1 MQQKIFAQRIVYLV
15 ALLVLIV
22 MLYVVG
28 RPAKVVWK
36 DGETKFDGGGVLAQR
51 RDYEELSESLIGEI
65 DPASSTVKLATFG
78 MRGVAIAV
86 LWHRCQEYQKKLDWN
101 NVIAISNQLVF
112 LEPHFTTIWEF
123 LGWNL
128 SYNASAE
135 FDDYRERYR
144 WVIRGVDFQI
154 RGVEYNRRAP
164 RLCKATGWTIS
175 QKIGIADE
183 NEQYRRLLRE
193 DDDFWQRH
201 DKLKLPSERDN
212 WILGRR
218 WYHMGEELVKQGIR
232 FNMENESDFLYFSN
246 SRLNLFNYAMWK
258 RKDGIFGVEAQRAWE
273 RAGDEWIQFGKTEYS
288 TAIPTDGTLRMR
300 PGVEAFKAKLETT
313 DIKKREKAELIGEL
327 NELKPGFRRQLCVE
341 RWKELGETPG
351 QQGTLLGILESVDEP
366 KSRHDTTDYT
376 DFRIVR
382 DWLNEN
388 ELDWKVSLKA
398 DLDKLY
404 KPEELELKKVPK
416 AFLDDEQRD
425 IVTKAD
431 SAVDQIRGRC
441 KEMMLIGPKV
451 FAQELQKTDVPPKS
465 KSRARDIAEEID
477 GFAEVIRRPNLFRDI
492 LNYEHRIREVAVEST
507 EEVDL
512 ARKIRYEARNDY
524 RNGDY
529 RKAARGWVAAMQS
542 WEDFLNRP
550 EFEDVGRDPQ
560 FLREIL
566 DIVEKYVIILDVIDE
581 IFTGKEPLQQLTRN
595 KLDSEFSFPVY
606 FQEFDYAKNVFEQG
620 DFEKAEKYFQIVC
633 RNLDSL
639 NMNVEYL
646 KLAPLPDLRDMTV
659 QANAYY
665 IKSLR
670 KQGKALPE
678 PLPLRS
684 YVELVMKKQDPEV
697 GQAITAIQNGIPLLE
712 ENKPAEAQ
720 KEFEKAI
727 ELWKAVLD
735 KYPIIPLDP
744 TLSMHAEVRQLV
756 DFYSRSLK
764 AQDKEIPDDFPFKE
778 FLK

>member
-1 MQQKIFAQRIVYLV
+1 MQQKVFIQRIVYLV
-15 ALLVLIV
+15 ILLLLVV

-28 RPAKVVWK
+28 RPAKVVRK

-51 RDYEELSESLIGEI
+51 REHEKLSESLIGEI

-78 MRGVAIAV
+78 MRGVAIAI

-144 WVIRGVDFQI
+144 WVIRGIDFQI

-258 RKDGIFGVEAQRAWE
+258 RKDGIFGIEAQRAWE
-273 RAGDEWIQFGKTEYS
+273 RAGDEWIEFGKTEYS
-288 TAIPTDGTLRMR
+288 TAIPNDGTLRMR

-313 DIKKREKAELIGEL
+313 DIKKREEAELIKEMT
-327 NELKPGFRRQLCVE
+327 ELKPGFREQLCIE
-341 RWKELGETPG
+341 RWKELGETAG
-351 QQGTLLGILESVDEP
+351 QQGSLLNILKTVDEP
-366 KSRHDTTDYT
+366 KSKHDTTDYT
-376 DFRIVR
+376 DFRIIR

-388 ELDWKVSLKA
+388 EPDWQAKLQA

-404 KPEELELKKVPK
+404 KPNEQELKKIPRS
-416 AFLDDEQRD
+416 FLDDEQGD
-425 IVTKAD
+425 IMTKAD
-431 SAVDQIRGRC
+431 SAVDQIRGRSR
-441 KEMMLIGPKV
+441 EMMMIGPKV
-451 FAQELQKTDVPPKS
+451 FAQELQKTDVAPS
-465 KSRARDIAEEID
+465 GKSRARDIAEEID
-477 GFAEVIRRPNLFRDI
+477 GFKQAVRHPNLFREI
-492 LNYEHRIREVAVEST
+492 LNYEHRIREVAVETT
-507 EEVDL
+507 EEVDI

-529 RKAARGWVAAMQS
+529 RKAARGWVESMQS
-542 WEDFLNRP
+542 WEDFLKRP
-550 EFEDVGRDPQ
+550 GFEDISRDPQ

-595 KLDSEFSFPVY
+595 KLDSEFAFPTY

-620 DFEKAEKYFQIVC
+620 DFEKAEKYFGIVC
-633 RNLDSL
+633 RRLESL
-639 NMNVEYL
+639 NLSVEYL
-646 KLAPLPDLRDMTV
+646 KLAPLPDLRDMAV

-665 IKSLR
+665 IKSLQKR
-670 KQGKALPE
+670 NMPLPE

-684 YVELVMKKQDPEV
+684 YVELVMKKQDPLI
-697 GQAITAIQNGIPLLE
+697 GPAIAAIQKGIPLLE
-712 ENKPAEAQ
+712 ENKAAEAE

-727 ELWKAVLD
+727 ELWVSILD

-744 TLSMHAEVRQLV
+744 TLSTHADVRQLV
-756 DFYSRSLK
+756 ELYTRSLK
-764 AQDKEIPDDFPFKE
+764 AQNKELPGDFPFKD
-778 FLK
+778 FR